1 MKLKLSKRMENFQ
14 PLIFN
19 ELAEYKNMKL
29 SQGLDLIDLSI
40 GSPDMPPPE
49 FVIEALAS
57 KASKQ
62 DQYGYSLTGT
72 KEFYEAAAEYYELN
86 FGVSL
91 NPEKEVLLLMGS
103 QDGIVHLPMVF
114 ADPGDLILV
123 PDPGYT
129 AYATGIAMAGA
140 KTYFMPLKKEN
151 HFLPD
156 VTKIPEYVANQA
168 KIMILNFPGNPVPC
182 MANEAFFKEVIDF
195 AKKYNI
201 IVVHDFAYCELYYDG
216 KKPISFL
223 SVPGAKDVG
232 VEFNSLSKSFNMAGC
247 RIGFISGN
255 EEIIQAFK
263 QFKSNLD
270 YGIFYPIQY
279 AASMALRKGA
289 AFLEHNR
296 SIYQRR
302 RDMFVDGLA
311 SIGWNVEKPAG
322 GMFVWAEVPKGWS
335 STDFTIELIE
345 RAHVVVTPGN
355 AFGPTGEGF
364 VRIALVQSEEKL
376 KKAISNLSQCGLFNY
391 ETV

>member
-1 MKLKLSKRMENFQ
+1 MKMMLSTRMEKFQ

-19 ELAEYKNMKL
+19 ELAAYKNMKI
-29 SQGLDLIDLSI
+29 SQGFDLIDLSI

-72 KEFYEAAAEYYELN
+72 KEFYNAAAQYYEQN

-91 NPEKEVLLLMGS
+91 HPEKEVLLLMGS

-114 ADPGDLILV
+114 ADPGDIILV

-129 AYATGIAMAGA
+129 AYAAGIAMADA
-140 KTYFMPLKKEN
+140 EPYFMPLNKEN
-151 HFLPD
+151 QFLPNL
-156 VTKIPEYVANQA
+156 TKIPENVARQA

-182 MANEAFFKEVIDF
+182 LANEAFFREVIDF
-195 AKKYNI
+195 AKTYNI
-201 IVVHDFAYCELYYDG
+201 IVVHDFAYGELYYDG

-279 AASMALRKGA
+279 AATMALLHGA
-289 AFLEHNR
+289 PFCENNR
-296 SIYQRR
+296 RIYQRR
-302 RDMFVDGLA
+302 RDLFVDGLT
-311 SIGWNVEKPAG
+311 SIGWKVDKPEG
-322 GMFVWAEVPKGWS
+322 GMFVWAEVPKGWN
-335 STDFTIELIE
+335 STDFTFELIE

-376 KKAISNLSQCGLFNY
+376 RKAISNLSQCGLFNY